1 MAERIKRPNKVY
13 QSSVFCCCFFWDT
26 HLGEPVLRVTLQHT
40 DSHITSLD
48 KHLMDT
54 PGRIPAARL
63 AGPGQITDYLYISNG
78 KTAKDSSVL
87 TRLKISCIINATQ
100 EMDAICIPSVEYLQV
115 PVSDSPAAQ
124 LQEHFDT
131 VADKIHA
138 VRAQRGR
145 VLVHCCAGV
154 SRSATLCLAYLVK
167 YRDMSLMDAHTLV
180 RACRPI
186 IRPNSGFWKQLIDY
200 ERSLRGANSVMMVAS
215 PLGQIPDLYEKYT
228 KDLIPL

>member
-1 MAERIKRPNKVY
+1 
-13 QSSVFCCCFFWDT
+13 
-26 HLGEPVLRVTLQHT
+26 
-40 DSHITSLD
+40 
-48 KHLMDT
+48 MDT
-54 PGRIPAARL
+54 ACRIPACRL

-78 KTAKDSSVL
+78 KTAKDRSLL
-87 TRLKISCIINATQ
+87 TRLKVSCIINATP
-100 EMDAICIPSVEYLQV
+100 EMEASRIPSVEYVHV
-115 PVSDSPAAQ
+115 PVTDSPAAHIQ
-124 LQEHFDT
+124 AHFDT

-138 VRAQRGR
+138 VSAQGGR

-200 ERSLRGANSVMMVAS
+200 ECSLRGANSVTMVDS
-215 PLGQIPDLYEKYT
+215 PLGQVPDLYEKNT
-228 KDLIPL
+228 THLIPL

>member
-1 MAERIKRPNKVY
+1 
-13 QSSVFCCCFFWDT
+13 
-26 HLGEPVLRVTLQHT
+26 
-40 DSHITSLD
+40 
-48 KHLMDT
+48 MDT
-54 PGRIPAARL
+54 PCRTPASRL
-63 AGPGQITDYLYISNG
+63 AGLGQITDYLYISSG
-78 KTAKDSSVL
+78 KTAKDNSVL
-87 TRLKISCIINATQ
+87 TRLKMTCIINATQ
-100 EMDAICIPSVEYLQV
+100 DDVEDVRIPSVEYIRV
-115 PVSDSPAAQ
+115 PVSDSPASQ

-138 VRAQRGR
+138 VRAQCGR

-186 IRPNSGFWKQLIDY
+186 IRPNCGFWKQLIDY

-215 PLGQIPDLYEKYT
+215 PLGQIPDLYEKNT
-228 KDLIPL
+228 RDLIPL